1 MKNSVEKMHVDV
13 GLKRL
18 SVFNKYKGGVLIMRT
33 FLQPAFS
40 PPDENT
46 DLWISEHGV
55 LFSSVIKY

>member
-1 MKNSVEKMHVDV
+1 MLML

-18 SVFNKYKGGVLIMRT
+18 SVFNKYKGVFLIMQT
-33 FLQPAFS
+33 FKTYVF

-46 DLWISEHGV
+46 DLWISEHSV

>member
-1 MKNSVEKMHVDV
+1 MLML

-18 SVFNKYKGGVLIMRT
+18 SVFNKKYKGVVLIIRT
-33 FLQPAFS
+33 FFKATSS